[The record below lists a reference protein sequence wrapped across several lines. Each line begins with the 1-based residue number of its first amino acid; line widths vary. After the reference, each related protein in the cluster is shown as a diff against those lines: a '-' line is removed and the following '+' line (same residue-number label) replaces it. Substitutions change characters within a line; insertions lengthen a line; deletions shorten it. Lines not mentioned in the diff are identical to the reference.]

1 MIYSSLSKK
10 YFSLAVIIGFVSML
24 SFVILVKL
32 VSGELNPELT
42 KVMRIDIIGIVV
54 LTIGF
59 LLYFKPFL
67 NG

>member
-1 MIYSSLSKK
+1 MIYSSLSNK

-32 VSGELNPELT
+32 VSGELNTELT
-42 KVMRIDIIGIVV
+42 KVMRIDFIGIVV
-54 LTIGF
+54 LTIGCI
-59 LLYFKPFL
+59 LYYKPFL